1 MRKILKKTHKL
12 SQSRKKFCPE
22 NEPIID
28 FLALVEA
35 NKDKIEG
42 YQVITTNTNQIYDT
56 KVRINISIRC
66 PQRSFPP
73 IQIDSELYA
82 IGTGEKQP
90 DEKSLKLTCRVCQY
104 KLHARRGAQTF
115 FYEFNTVQAQQVY
128 EKMYELYN
136 NKHR

>member
-1 MRKILKKTHKL
+1 MRKILKKNHSL
-12 SQSRKKFCPE
+12 SQLKKKIRLK

-56 KVRINISIRC
+56 KVRVNISIRC
-66 PQRSFPP
+66 PQHSFPP

-90 DEKSLKLTCRVCQY
+90 DEKSLKLTCCVCQY
-104 KLHARRGAQTF
+104 KLRARRGAQTF
-115 FYEFNTVQAQQVY
+115 FYEFNTVRAQQVH

-136 NKHR
+136 NKQR

>member
-1 MRKILKKTHKL
+1 MRKILKKNHSL
-12 SQSRKKFCPE
+12 SQLKKKIRLK

-35 NKDKIEG
+35 NKDKIE
-42 YQVITTNTNQIYDT
+42 YHQNIHINATQADDT
-56 KVRINISIRC
+56 KIRINFSARC

-82 IGTGEKQP
+82 VVCSEEQ
-90 DEKSLKLTCRVCQY
+90 LTCRICQY
-104 KLHARRGAQTF
+104 NLHVRRGARTF
-115 FYEFNTVQAQQVY
+115 CYEFNTVRAQQVY

-136 NKHR
+136 NKQR